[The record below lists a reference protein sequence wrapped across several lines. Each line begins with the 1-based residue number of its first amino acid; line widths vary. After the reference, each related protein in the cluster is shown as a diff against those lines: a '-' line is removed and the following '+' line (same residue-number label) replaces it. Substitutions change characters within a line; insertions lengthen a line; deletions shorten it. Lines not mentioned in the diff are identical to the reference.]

1 MFLFMNKIKYCWNC
15 GYEVPYQVYSSIN
28 FVPKCPKC
36 ESLYPEKPR
45 DEAILSI
52 YQDEYLADRNEKNFN
67 RLFKALNVMTF
78 NVICHKLKVKSSHE
92 QLDDILDKVQWT
104 LEKLAKYYKEK
115 SDFKVTTSF
124 NKYIGQLVLYP
135 LYNKDEQDRQKN
147 EISIHIP
154 MFGGAVGD
162 KNSKELNDYLSQ
174 TCDGEISEVEKNLDY
189 ELNQNYLT
197 TKSLEFINQTINA
210 LYDNEKSK
218 NTNKEFRN
226 SYSMAELYKFFIYNR
241 CDEKTVEDI
250 INSMDYSLVKKFE
263 KSKELYK
270 QMLVD
275 YANGEE

>member
-1 MFLFMNKIKYCWNC
+1 MNKIKYCWNC

-52 YQDEYLADRNEKNFN
+52 YQDEYLADRSEKNFN

-135 LYNKDEQDRQKN
+135 LYNKDEQERQKN

-162 KNSKELNDYLSQ
+162 KNSKELNDYLSKKD
-174 TCDGEISEVEKNLDY
+174 DGEISEVEKNIDY
-189 ELNQNYLT
+189 EINQNHLNVE
-197 TKSLEFINQTINA
+197 SLKFINGIINS
-210 LYDNEKSK
+210 LYEYEESK
-218 NTNKEFRN
+218 GTNKEFRN
-226 SYSMAELYKFFIYNR
+226 SYNMAELYKFFIYNR
-241 CDEKTVEDI
+241 CNEKIVEDI

>member
-52 YQDEYLADRNEKNFN
+52 YQDEYLADRSEKNFN

-154 MFGGAVGD
+154 MFGGAVAD

>member
-1 MFLFMNKIKYCWNC
+1 MNKIKYCWNC